1 MPRESCPGSVDG
13 SGSDGLAFLTFSNRL
28 SFHEGVNPMLVP
40 DYSEADVGD
49 AADTLRPAVA
59 RPVKHADELQW
70 HRAET
75 ERLRVLVDFLAR
87 PIHAPGG
94 SDPDPDVL
102 TAYNLAIE
110 AALQGIRR
118 ATIGLVPGRPGDGAD
133 TGLT

>member
-1 MPRESCPGSVDG
+1 
-13 SGSDGLAFLTFSNRL
+13 
-28 SFHEGVNPMLVP
+28 MLVP
-40 DYSEADVGD
+40 DYSEAEVGD
-49 AADTLRPAVA
+49 AADTLRPAPA
-59 RPVKHADELQW
+59 RPVKTAEELQW

-118 ATIGLVPGRPGDGAD
+118 ATIGLVPGRPGAGAD
-133 TGLT
+133 SGLT